1 MMPSRGVT
9 TLKPLNGKRQAPVTA
24 HAEKLRLL
32 RAVAQAG
39 MRKRQVRRIQECR
52 GNTEQ
57 LKGTDARHR
66 GLTFDMSGGAKGA
79 QRPLRRPLD
88 GGVRCHH
95 RSPRSEASPVL
106 RGPFRVRLV
115 PALAAYRQSRRGQ
128 AGFGYATS

>member
-88 GGVRCHH
+88 GGLGVIIGR
-95 RSPRSEASPVL
+95 PGVKL
-106 RGPFRVRLV
+106 RQFC
-115 PALAAYRQSRRGQ
+115 
-128 AGFGYATS
+128 AGRFEFDLYQL